1 MVGFKFSEDWGKLA
15 ENIVALKLKSMQ
27 MLSPLI
33 EIHSRTLP
41 KNWFLINNR
50 TQRIFPAV
58 RGYSNCPAG
67 GGGKNG
73 QGAIMGR
80 GDGVV

>member
-1 MVGFKFSEDWGKLA
+1 VVGFKFSEDWGKLA

-50 TQRIFPAV
+50 TQRIFPAI
-58 RGYSNCPAG
+58 GSYSNCPTG
-67 GGGKNG
+67 SGGKNR
-73 QGAIMGR
+73 QGVMVR
-80 GDGVV
+80 GNGVV